1 MAIEFQA
8 SSATESQKAESKGGP
23 KKNSFENLVSGLN
36 GSSVSTVDRMFFT
49 EQLALLL
56 ETGNSL
62 APALNMLLK
71 QVKNPKMQFIIQSL
85 IDDVSGGQSFS
96 QALSKHPELFS
107 ITYVSLIDAAERG
120 GFMHEVMAELLE
132 MDDRREKLQST
143 IKSALSYPVFLL
155 SFSLAVVIFVLVVV
169 FPKFG
174 DMFISIADE
183 LPLSTTLLMALSQF
197 LIQYWM
203 AVLVGLGAAVFLIR
217 RYLTSDTGLVKM
229 DRLKLST
236 PIIGSIFT
244 ELYLV
249 QSMRVL
255 ALSLGNGV
263 SVMDALAA
271 CRDVVDNRVYSGFI
285 RRVEQSVQDGKGI
298 ANGFQGESFIPDLV
312 QQMVTT
318 GEDSGNLSKV
328 LHRVSGYYERQLE
341 KRLQTV
347 AKAAEPIML
356 LVMGVVVGVLVS
368 SLILPIFKLSRAVG

>member
-1 MAIEFQA
+1 MAIDFQTSVAEPAKVNGTNNVQTKGVFSSFSLGLGGA
-8 SSATESQKAESKGGP
+8 S
-23 KKNSFENLVSGLN
+23 L
-36 GSSVSTVDRMFFT
+36 STVDRMFFT

-62 APALNMLLK
+62 APALKMLLQ
-71 QVKNPKMQFIIQSL
+71 QVKKPRMQFVIESL
-85 IDDVSGGQSFS
+85 LDDVSGGQTFS

-120 GFMHEVMAELLE
+120 GFMPEVMAELLE
-132 MDDRREKLQST
+132 MDNRREKLQST
-143 IKSALSYPVFLL
+143 MQSALSYPVFLL
-155 SFSLAVVIFVLVVV
+155 TFSFAVVIFVLVVV
-169 FPKFG
+169 FPKFA
-174 DMFISIADE
+174 DMFSSIADD
-183 LPLSTTLLMALSQF
+183 LPITTTLLMGFSQF
-197 LIQYWM
+197 LTQYWLLVLL
-203 AVLVGLGAAVFLIR
+203 AVFGFGFLIR
-217 RYLTSDTGLVKM
+217 RYVVSSRGVQKM
-229 DRLKLST
+229 DRLKLSL
-236 PIIGSIFT
+236 PIFGSVFT

-285 RRVEQSVQDGKGI
+285 RRVEQSVQEGKGI
-298 ANGFQGESFIPDLV
+298 ARGFQGEVFIPDLV

-328 LHRVSGYYERQLE
+328 LHRIAEYYERQLE